1 MFSKIKKCPFCGSKK
16 LKTISNKNLTNN
28 FYIQEII
35 SDLKISFNLLK
46 KKLEKKRC
54 KDCYSVFFSNWFN
67 DKIQKKIFLSI
78 YGQHNMGWQNF
89 YDFKNKLLSPNH
101 GDLYKDLKNKIK
113 FKTYGEYGCP
123 FNGLMFD
130 LLKEEIK
137 DKVYLKKYINLNV
150 KHLSGKVRNFDIKT
164 KTKKKKILI
173 PNINRIFDKIFVV
186 DSSHLIWGKND
197 ISENCGSLALADKIF
212 DFHLFD
218 SEEKK
223 LKTKKIDL
231 FGFFM
236 TLDHCKEPLK
246 LLEKVLNISKY
257 VVIHAHTS
265 TDITAQHKFV
275 LTKEIKFFLKKKNI
289 YNLDLTETIEKD
301 PLRNKGIN
309 YKTNEIYLLCS
320 KNKNNIYKYG
330 V

>member
-173 PNINRIFDKIFVV
+173 PKINRISDKIFVV

-223 LKTKKIDL
+223 LKTKKL
-231 FGFFM
+231 
-236 TLDHCKEPLK
+236 
-246 LLEKVLNISKY
+246 
-257 VVIHAHTS
+257 
-265 TDITAQHKFV
+265 
-275 LTKEIKFFLKKKNI
+275 
-289 YNLDLTETIEKD
+289 
-301 PLRNKGIN
+301 
-309 YKTNEIYLLCS
+309 IYLVSL
-320 KNKNNIYKYG
+320 
-330 V
+330 